1 MSKIIKKTT
10 GIFLTILVA
19 SIISIS
25 IFFISSLGDI
35 NSFKQNPFYKFD
47 TFYAFLFITKT
58 FIFAFV
64 FQVFIY
70 LKRYEETK
78 KQEIMNKIPGA
89 VIIYDFGGKI
99 LYTNDF
105 TQKIFGYKREEIV
118 GKSILMFLSEKDKQ
132 RAISELKDDVKNK
145 FIRNPVASWTLIA
158 SDKREVDSI
167 MNFSYYNKKSV
178 IAICMDNTKIV
189 EAKKSYSQ
197 QVQFFW
203 SLLNDLPMPISYR
216 DTEGVYKFVNLAFQK
231 YMNIKEVDILG
242 KKMNF
247 VVKKDEFDRFEL
259 KRKLAIDTKQE
270 IVFEDISSIHDQKKV
285 LHFEIVP
292 RIVDGDVQG
301 TFITFKD
308 ITVERVKEAT
318 LKREVVLNKVINEV
332 SEILTPSSYNKLDD
346 NINIVISKIR
356 NAFNA
361 DRVFILTKNN
371 SNQFFIIYESVKDGI
386 KPHINHIFNMDEEEN
401 TFCNRLILKNGKV
414 ASGQLSLSQLSLL
427 NHIKYLNAKSIAE
440 VGTYIDDNINGII
453 GIMSEDRIIHF
464 ETKEVDF
471 LKSVSNS
478 IFGTTARIKQLYDLK
493 LSEETLNTLIDN
505 TKVGIIITDFGSNV
519 KFINDKACSLLNI
532 DANNIEG
539 NEIEFHKYV
548 SEEYIDIV
556 KKAFKEREYKGNCD
570 LNLKL
575 KSNNLVE
582 FYCAKI
588 NYEASKAYLITL
600 IDINKYI

>member
-10 GIFLTILVA
+10 SIFLTILVA
-19 SIISIS
+19 SIIFIS
-25 IFFISSLGDI
+25 IFFILSLDNI
-35 NSFKQNPFYKFD
+35 EAFRHNPFYKFNAIYIVFFVLKV
-47 TFYAFLFITKT
+47 TIFTVIFQFFL
-58 FIFAFV
+58 
-64 FQVFIY
+64 Y
-70 LKRYEETK
+70 LKKYEEVK

-89 VIIYDFGGKI
+89 VIIYDFSGKI
-99 LYTNDF
+99 LYINDF
-105 TQKIFGYKREEIV
+105 TQKIFGYKKEEV
-118 GKSILMFLSEKDKQ
+118 VNKSILMFLSEKDKQ

-158 SDKREVDSI
+158 SDKREIDSI

-178 IAICMDNTKIV
+178 IAICMDNTKII

-203 SLLNDLPMPISYR
+203 SLLNDLPAPISYR

-270 IVFEDISSIHDQKKV
+270 VKFEDISNIHDQKKV

-292 RIVDGDVQG
+292 RIVDNEVQG

-308 ITVERVKEAT
+308 ITAERVREAT
-318 LKREVVLNKVINEV
+318 LKREVILNKVINEV
-332 SEILTPSSYNKLDD
+332 SEILTPSTYEKLDN
-346 NINIVISKIR
+346 NINIVIFKIR

-361 DRVFILTKNN
+361 DRVFILTRNN
-371 SNQFFIIYESVKDGI
+371 NDQFFIKYESVKDGI
-386 KPHINHIFNMDEEEN
+386 KSYINHIFNMDEEE
-401 TFCNRLILKNGKV
+401 TIFCKKLILKNGKV

-427 NHIKYLNAKSIAE
+427 SHINYFNAKSIAE
-440 VGTYIDDNINGII
+440 VGTYIDDNINGIV
-453 GIMSEDRIIHF
+453 GIVSEDKIIHF
-464 ETKEVDF
+464 EAKEVDF

-505 TKVGIIITDFGSNV
+505 IKIGVIITDFNSNV
-519 KFINDKACSLLNI
+519 KFINNKACSLLDI
-532 DANNIEG
+532 DSKNIEG
-539 NEIEFHKYV
+539 GE
-548 SEEYIDIV
+548 
-556 KKAFKEREYKGNCD
+556 
-570 LNLKL
+570 
-575 KSNNLVE
+575 
-582 FYCAKI
+582 
-588 NYEASKAYLITL
+588 
-600 IDINKYI
+600 